1 MCLKNS
7 YDEQVQLF
15 VNKNTGMHKNIYT
28 TWFFFFVRAEKK
40 QFGQHFL
47 FLSVTFAGETIWKS
61 TTKKR
66 TDH

>member
-15 VNKNTGMHKNIYT
+15 VNKNTGTQKIYIQLG
-28 TWFFFFVRAEKK
+28 FSFFVRAEKK